1 MNKNA
6 RHKDII
12 DQTIISLKEK
22 YPEMGTFLNL
32 DYNNKF
38 DILHTIIEFHEESM
52 IVASEEGKALQLPF
66 IGRLVIKQGKI
77 LYNNVVDEYIED
89 NELTSK
95 KDLTDED
102 RLNIANIVRKRK
114 LEENLSKSKNIVET
128 RVLTFKLKC

>member
-38 DILHTIIEFHEESM
+38 DILHTIIELHEESM

-77 LYNNVVDEYIED
+77 LYNNIVDEYIED